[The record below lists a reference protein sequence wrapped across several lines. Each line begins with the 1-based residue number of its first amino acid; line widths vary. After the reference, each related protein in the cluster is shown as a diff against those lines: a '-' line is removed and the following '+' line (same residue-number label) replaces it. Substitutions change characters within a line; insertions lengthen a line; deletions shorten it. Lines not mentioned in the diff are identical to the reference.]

1 MPNDILGGQGGTLL
15 SAIVIVAV
23 ALLALFAVVWLYR
36 RRSPSTFVRGG
47 RARQPRL
54 AVLDAAAVDTRRRIV
69 LIRRDDVEH
78 LVMIGGPTDVVI
90 ESRIITADEAAETPA
105 SEARAPAQQ
114 SQARREPAAQT
125 SPAADPAPSEPV
137 PPHRIPR
144 DVAQTTAHEPS
155 REAACPQ
162 PVPPAP
168 ATVTPPAA
176 LRTAAPAT
184 AVSQPRAARATAAEP
199 VTAASAAPITAAA
212 GGAAAAAATLE
223 NEAAD
228 VLDSARARVFQDQ
241 TAATSEQSSGQ
252 AAQEVRAESGG
263 NPHPGTVRDSLEAP
277 PVQQQPAPPLGYRE
291 VMSDAE
297 PDVHPAQ
304 DLPISPRLE
313 PAANT
318 PAGQPAPVDAL
329 LETPAEPSI
338 PNFEEVLAAELSGD
352 LALEDFGDPQPE
364 ASERG
369 PDTRPDAT
377 VDAEPSIAPPA
388 GAPEVQP
395 DTPPSRDSLEDE
407 MARLLGDL
415 TRKS

>member
-90 ESRIITADEAAETPA
+90 ESRIVTTDEAAE
-105 SEARAPAQQ
+105 APAAEAPGSAQQ
-114 SQARREPAAQT
+114 NHARREHAPQA
-125 SPAADPAPSEPV
+125 SPAADPTRGGPV
-137 PPHRIPR
+137 PQDRIPHNIG
-144 DVAQTTAHEPS
+144 QTTAHEPP
-155 REAACPQ
+155 REAARPR

-168 ATVTPPAA
+168 VAATPPPAS
-176 LRTAAPAT
+176 RTAAPAG
-184 AVSQPRAARATAAEP
+184 AAPQHRAARATAAEP
-199 VTAASAAPITAAA
+199 VLATSVAPLVASA
-212 GGAAAAAATLE
+212 GGAAATTLE
-223 NEAAD
+223 DKAAD
-228 VLDSARARVFQDQ
+228 ILDSARARVFQEQ
-241 TAATSEQSSGQ
+241 TSATPEQPSGQ
-252 AAQEVRAESGG
+252 AIQETRTEPGG
-263 NPHPGTVRDSLEAP
+263 DPHPGTGRDNVEATP
-277 PVQQQPAPPLGYRE
+277 IQQQSAPPLGYGE

-297 PDVHPAQ
+297 PDGEPGE
-304 DLPISPRLE
+304 DLDISPRRV
-313 PAANT
+313 PGADASI
-318 PAGQPAPVDAL
+318 GHPAPAEPKPDA
-329 LETPAEPSI
+329 PAEPSI

-352 LALEDFGDPQPE
+352 LALEDFGDSQPE
-364 ASERG
+364 TSDRG
-369 PDTRPDAT
+369 PGPDATT
-377 VDAEPSIAPPA
+377 VDAEPSIAQPA

>member
-105 SEARAPAQQ
+105 AEARAPAQQ
-114 SQARREPAAQT
+114 SQARREPAPQT
-125 SPAADPAPSEPV
+125 SPVADPTRGEPV
-137 PPHRIPR
+137 PQDRIPHNM
-144 DVAQTTAHEPS
+144 AQTTAHEPP
-155 REAACPQ
+155 REAARPQ

-168 ATVTPPAA
+168 VAATPSPAP
-176 LRTAAPAT
+176 RTAAPARS
-184 AVSQPRAARATAAEP
+184 APRPRAARATAAEP
-199 VTAASAAPITAAA
+199 AAAASVAPMVASA
-212 GGAAAAAATLE
+212 GGAAAGAATTLE
-223 NEAAD
+223 DEAAD
-228 VLDSARARVFQDQ
+228 ILDSARARVFQDQ
-241 TAATSEQSSGQ
+241 TAATPEQPSGQ
-252 AAQEVRAESGG
+252 AVQETRTEPGG
-263 NPHPGTVRDSLEAP
+263 DPHPGTGRDSLEAP
-277 PVQQQPAPPLGYRE
+277 PIQQQSAPPLGYGE

-297 PDVHPAQ
+297 PDGEPGE
-304 DLPISPRLE
+304 DLDISPRRV
-313 PAANT
+313 PGADA
-318 PAGQPAPVDAL
+318 PVGHPAPAEPRPDA
-329 LETPAEPSI
+329 PAEPSI

-364 ASERG
+364 TSELG
-369 PDTRPDAT
+369 PDTTT
-377 VDAEPSIAPPA
+377 VDAEPSITSPT